1 MTSKEILERIHESLL
16 RYDENYDYHDVET
29 IKQDLELLEVLKK
42 ENATLKIKVKSL
54 EKMISKTSAN

>member
-1 MTSKEILERIHESLL
+1 MTSKEALERINEVLL

-29 IKQDLELLEVLKK
+29 IKQDLEFLEVLKK

-54 EKMISKTSAN
+54 EKMISKTSEN